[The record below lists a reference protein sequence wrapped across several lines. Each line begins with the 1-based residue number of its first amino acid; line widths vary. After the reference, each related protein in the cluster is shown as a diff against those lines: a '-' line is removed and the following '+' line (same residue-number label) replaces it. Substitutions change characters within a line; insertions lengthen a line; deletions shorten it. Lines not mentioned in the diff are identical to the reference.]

1 MDVILHLG
9 VHRTATTSFQN
20 WMLANSEI
28 LSRQGIAFWG
38 PERTR
43 AGLFAGL
50 IKRADLVSA
59 QDILS
64 ARRSATRIRME
75 IDLLEDQGFH
85 TLIISEENLI
95 GSIPHCLQHG
105 ILYPD
110 ARGRLER
117 VAMVLGPHLTGVAM
131 GIRRYDAWW
140 ASMLAVER
148 ARGGEMVNPQRLR
161 MLAQSGRGWP
171 CVIEAVE
178 QAFGKRPHVWTH
190 EAMAGRHEV
199 LLRRLAPRAALYPG
213 QTVPVARF
221 NAAAAVQGQL
231 GRGYMP
237 FSVAQRGQMT
247 ARYQNELERLRQG
260 HRDLAIMETGGAAPG
275 GYSAIP
281 LTEEGWVDDQQHRGR
296 QASGMG

>member
-1 MDVILHLG
+1 
-9 VHRTATTSFQN
+9 
-20 WMLANSEI
+20 MLANSGI
-28 LSRQGIAFWG
+28 LSRQGVAFWG

-43 AGLFAGL
+43 AGLFSGL

-75 IDLLEDQGFH
+75 IDRIEDQGFH

-95 GSIPHCLQHG
+95 GSIPHCLSHG
-105 ILYPD
+105 MLYPD

-148 ARGGEMVNPQRLR
+148 VRGGEAATPQRLR
-161 MLAQSGRGWP
+161 MLAQNGRGWP
-171 CVIEAVE
+171 CVIDAVE
-178 QAFGKRPHVWTH
+178 GAFGVRPQVWTH
-190 EAMAGRHEV
+190 EAMAGRHEI
-199 LLRRLAPRAALYPG
+199 LLRRLAPKLSLTPGLTVAVERA
-213 QTVPVARF
+213 

-237 FSVAQRGQMT
+237 FSIMQRGQMT
-247 ARYQNELERLRQG
+247 ARYQAELETLRRG
-260 HRDLAIMETGGAAPG
+260 RRDLAIMETGGAAPG
-275 GYSAIP
+275 GYSAMP
-281 LTEEGWVDDQQHRGR
+281 LTEEGWVDDQQNRGR